1 MKDVFEESRDPVAG
15 TRASYT
21 HSADPF
27 NSGRIISVTDT
38 PGLQSTNLT
47 QEMIGS
53 HIFQF
58 LSQITPGP
66 HAIVIVVSTRNR
78 VTQEIQKVVKGVR
91 EIFGE
96 GSTDHMVY
104 VFTGTDTL
112 RQKRG
117 KPAAHDISQ
126 WVNSLTSQDKLMR
139 ELLEENCRNRY
150 VGFNNNVEL
159 GSDENKKQVQS
170 LLAIIMAMMQDN
182 SNRYFTCPEIKEVEE
197 IMVKMDEKTGSR
209 ETSRNYM
216 EQIMI
221 SGAVGGAIAQTATGL
236 AAGASAIEVATGA
249 VAGAGFVVG
258 ATASSVLLVG
268 IGAGFSVAGWNLFK
282 QMKRKIYGAAETA
295 VENYSLKQEDYNNIK
310 T

>member
-1 MKDVFEESRDPVAG
+1 
-15 TRASYT
+15 
-21 HSADPF
+21 
-27 NSGRIISVTDT
+27 
-38 PGLQSTNLT
+38 
-47 QEMIGS
+47 MIGH

-78 VTQEIQKVVKGVR
+78 VTQEIQKAAKGVR

-96 GSTDHMVY
+96 GSTDHMVF

-139 ELLEENCRNRY
+139 GLLEEKCRNRY
-150 VGFNNNVEL
+150 IGFNNNVEL

-170 LLAIIMAMMQDN
+170 LLAIIMAMMQN
-182 SNRYFTCPEIKEVEE
+182 NCNRYFTCPEIKEVEE

-268 IGAGFSVAGWNLFK
+268 IVAGFSVAGWNLFK

-295 VENYSLKQEDYNNIK
+295 VENYSTKQDNNINA
-310 T
+310 